1 MNANAYFDSN
11 NTNFFGLYR
20 SCSHVLPTIEDIK
33 IQYQHQVKQ
42 YKKFILYIKGINYIY
57 NNILIIKYI
66 YILYIYIFFFSF
78 YFYFYYILFYY
89 IYLYFYIYIIIIFKI
104 ILIIIIIIIF
114 IIIIIYIY

>member
-66 YILYIYIFFFSF
+66 YIIYIYIFFFS
-78 YFYFYYILFYY
+78 LF
-89 IYLYFYIYIIIIFKI
+89 IF
-104 ILIIIIIIIF
+104 IF
-114 IIIIIYIY
+114 IIYYFIIYIYIYIFI

>member
-66 YILYIYIFFFSF
+66 YYIYIFFFS
-78 YFYFYYILFYY
+78 LF
-89 IYLYFYIYIIIIFKI
+89 IF
-104 ILIIIIIIIF
+104 IF
-114 IIIIIYIY
+114 IIYYFIIYIYIFIFI